1 MHTFILPYLGYQ
13 RIYYSIIHAH
23 KKRINKIIKLR
34 LTEQEVF
41 RSQSNLFLIG
51 FRGNW
56 GWKKAHHCLLYYCSH
71 NCYLHC
77 GRKCSFPF
85 PVFLS
90 WPTKRNLA
98 LLTILRR
105 KHGSSPPPASLLLA
119 WGGVNHLP
127 VEWLDPVGSP
137 TGPARP

>member
-1 MHTFILPYLGYQ
+1 MCIFILPYLGYQ
-13 RIYYSIIHAH
+13 RICYSIIHAH
-23 KKRINKIIKLR
+23 RKRRNKIIKLR
-34 LTEQEVF
+34 ITEQEVF
-41 RSQSNLFLIG
+41 RSQCNLFLIG

-56 GWKKAHHCLLYYCSH
+56 GWKKARHCLLYYYSH
-71 NCYLHC
+71 NYYLHC

-98 LLTILRR
+98 LLTILGR

-137 TGPARP
+137 LGPASP